1 MFTEEAIKTFLLRN
15 KTLISRNPPRKL
27 GSSILCIAIPALCI
41 ALGPGCNRSDRSEKE
56 PSGEEKESNYVPRTP
71 GAQKKMAK
79 QLLRIDTDLPPPPDV
94 DAPNEGIWEMDP
106 ALEPGS
112 YDVVRPVAVYREANT
127 KSDIIG
133 AVSSH
138 TRLPRVQ
145 RVQGRGCS
153 AGFFLRL
160 AEGAYVCGTNL
171 KQSNQPP
178 FARREPGLGANKLTP
193 GTYGYIRTG
202 GAKLYPTLKDGYHD
216 TNGIP
221 ISQSD
226 TVRWAGKRSYNDM
239 GFWRITHG
247 QFVRDT
253 RVRRFWP
260 SHFQGV
266 NLLESDKRLPLVFMV
281 GRRRRKIGEKIP
293 PIDVHKTPGGK
304 VVSSIERHES
314 RPVDDIKW
322 IGDQRWF
329 HIPGE
334 GWVTSELTRLARLT
348 DPPEGLH
355 PRERWFDVDLDEQVL
370 TVYRGPTPVYT
381 TLVSAGTW
389 KHPTPTG
396 VFRIYN
402 KRSEADMRSDPTA
415 DDQYRVDH
423 VPWAMYFKGPYAMH
437 GAYWHNAFGHAR
449 SRGCI
454 NLAPKDAEFVYHF
467 ARPKVPKGWT
477 AVDSDENRP
486 GTAIR
491 IRGASRKEDDSPH
504 ADTEE
509 GSQEEESGNKGKNN

>member
-1 MFTEEAIKTFLLRN
+1 MLTKKTYISSGITNFSS
-15 KTLISRNPPRKL
+15 SRNLFPWVFFLVVP
-27 GSSILCIAIPALCI
+27 ILCIGFSTACKRKDESKD
-41 ALGPGCNRSDRSEKE
+41 GPSDKE
-56 PSGEEKESNYVPRTP
+56 TKEDKIPRTP
-71 GAQKKMAK
+71 AAQKKMAD
-79 QLLRIDTDLPPPPDV
+79 QLLRLNDELPPSPDV
-94 DAPNEGIWEMDP
+94 DAPNEAIWEMDP

-112 YDVVRPVAVYREANT
+112 YDVVRPVAVYREPYT

-133 AVSSH
+133 AVSRH
-138 TRLPRVQ
+138 TRLPRVK
-145 RVQGRGCS
+145 RLQGRGCS
-153 AGFFLRL
+153 AGFFLKL

-202 GAKLYPTLKDGYHD
+202 GAELYPTLKEGYEG

-221 ISQSD
+221 INQSD
-226 TVRWAGKRSYNDM
+226 TVRWAGKRSYKDM

-266 NLLESDKRLPLVFMV
+266 NLLESDKSLPLVFMV

-293 PIDVHKTPGGK
+293 PIDVHKTPGGE
-304 VVSSIERHES
+304 VLTSIERYEA
-314 RPVDDIKW
+314 RPVDNIKW

-329 HIPGE
+329 HIPGK

-355 PRERWFDVDLDEQVL
+355 PRERWFDVDLEEQVL
-370 TVYRGPTPVYT
+370 TAYRGSTPVYT
-381 TLVSAGTW
+381 TLISGGIW
-389 KHPTPTG
+389 KHPTPPG
-396 VFRIYN
+396 VFRIYH

-423 VPWAMYFKGPYAMH
+423 VPWAMYFKNGYAMH
-437 GAYWHNAFGHAR
+437 GAYWHNGFGHPR

-454 NLAPKDAEFVYHF
+454 NLAPKDAEFIYHF
-467 ARPKVPKGWT
+467 ARPKVPMGWT
-477 AVDSDENRP
+477 AVDADENRP

-491 IRGASRKEDDSPH
+491 IRGTCRKEDDSSH

-509 GSQEEESGNKGKNN
+509 GPQEEESNNNGDNT